1 MTEERRVLESFINRY
16 HAVKDLQADILE
28 AFDILKACFDSGG
41 KLLVCGNGGSAA
53 DSEHIVGELMKSF
66 KLQRKLGTDEKALF
80 GEEKI
85 LAEGLQN
92 ALPAIALTAHSALVT
107 AIANDNSADLIF
119 AQQVWAYAKNSSDV
133 LLAIST
139 SGNSENVLNAVK
151 TAKALGRKSIAITGA
166 DGGKIG
172 EIATVT
178 LRIPESETYLTQE
191 LMLPLYHCLCAM
203 LEIHYFS

>member
-1 MTEERRVLESFINRY
+1 MTEEKRVLESFINRY

-80 GEEKI
+80 GEEKF

-151 TAKALGRKSIAITGA
+151 IAKALGRKSIAITGT

-172 EIATVT
+172 KIATVAI
-178 LRIPESETYLTQE
+178 RIPERETYLTQE

-203 LEIHYFS
+203 LEIHYFG